1 MKKEIGRDHCS
12 PLSRTSAV
20 SLYENH
26 MPSIRVPTELEN
38 SSPIP
43 VQSLL
48 TTFLIKRAAINDLKI
63 QRFFKNGTL
72 TIQKG
77 TIW

>member
-12 PLSRTSAV
+12 PLFRTSAV
-20 SLYENH
+20 SIYKNLK
-26 MPSIRVPTELEN
+26 PSIRVPTELEN

-43 VQSLL
+43 VQRPL
-48 TTFLIKRAAINDLKI
+48 TTFLIKRATINDLKI
-63 QRFFKNGTL
+63 QRSFKHGTL